1 MLSFD
6 SADDRIAAYLRRRAA
21 MAHASDD
28 EAQDEKLTPS
38 EMEMLMLNNVDD
50 RITAYE
56 THRMIAANVGKTT
69 ATETTIDTDHTKSV
83 VDTTGQ
89 GAVDQDL
96 PPTPTYDGPRD
107 VFCQEIPCVSVWERK
122 SIEGTVYDLSRSNG
136 RRGTT
141 FTLVASWHIDVKHT
155 NPRNVTIGLNDEQSA
170 LSFRVRFPMTCSD
183 VRWLSLRY
191 VIAFESVSLSAF
203 TDYLQNRK
211 PLPGWLQGALALK
224 YLIQLTYLTMLLMA
238 SAFNIWSLWLR
249 FNSITEFGIILP
261 QKGRMAIAL
270 TDGENLHAWYTL
282 RNGVRAATAFLTEW
296 TTAFVRGALLQF
308 ACTATGILVYC
319 IAGAAPLPT
328 YFLLLIGLFGSLS
341 TLTMLVPLAA
351 ALDIQHKHG
360 PMLRKQLLELDF
372 ARRKALL
379 QGDASG
385 FDERIAMFESIIDAI
400 ENHDDRLTYFG
411 IEISLARLATLGA
424 TLLSLL
430 SFVAFRAVPITW
442 STLNTANILMSPD
455 VYQDALNPLK
465 NTPQTR
471 R

>member
-1 MLSFD
+1 M
-6 SADDRIAAYLRRRAA
+6 
-21 MAHASDD
+21 
-28 EAQDEKLTPS
+28 
-38 EMEMLMLNNVDD
+38 
-50 RITAYE
+50 
-56 THRMIAANVGKTT
+56 
-69 ATETTIDTDHTKSV
+69 SV
-83 VDTTGQ
+83 VATGVNGLVTSPDQPMYRVSSTISHCVNSSATTSDALVNLLVDASPNGSPLLTF
-89 GAVDQDL
+89 GFYDSRADAV
-96 PPTPTYDGPRD
+96 
-107 VFCQEIPCVSVWERK
+107 
-122 SIEGTVYDLSRSNG
+122 
-136 RRGTT
+136 GTT
-141 FTLVASWHIDVKHT
+141 FALVASWHMDVKHT
-155 NPRNVTIGLNDEQSA
+155 NARNVTIGLNDDQSA
-170 LSFRVRFPMTCSD
+170 LTFRVRFPMTCSD

-203 TDYLQNRK
+203 TDYLHGK
-211 PLPGWLQGALALK
+211 VLPGGLQIALALK
-224 YLIQLTYLTMLLMA
+224 YLIQLTFLTILLMVI
-238 SAFNIWSLWLR
+238 AFNIWSLWLR
-249 FNSITEFGIILP
+249 FNSLTEFGIILP
-261 QKGRMAIAL
+261 QKGRMTIAL
-270 TDGENLHAWYTL
+270 TDGENLHAWFTL

-296 TTAFVRGALLQF
+296 TTAFVGGALLQF

-341 TLTMLVPLAA
+341 TLAMLVPLAA

-411 IEISLARLATLGA
+411 IEIAVARLATLGA

-471 R
+471 H